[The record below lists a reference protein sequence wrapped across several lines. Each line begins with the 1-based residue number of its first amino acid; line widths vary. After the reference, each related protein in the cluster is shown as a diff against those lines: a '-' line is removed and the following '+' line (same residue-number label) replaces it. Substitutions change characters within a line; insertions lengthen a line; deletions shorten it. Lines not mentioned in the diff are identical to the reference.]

1 MNSRLSGVVIRNIIA
16 TRRHTRHF
24 NHGISLLSASI
35 QTNMSIGDYNK
46 VSLYKGSGNYG
57 PFGSAHWKASFLRY
71 ESTAASQ
78 VQGTTLSKE
87 LPHAHTGA
95 EIESRKEEEK
105 GIAEPPKH
113 DIEQHK
119 SESRLVYSSYW
130 GIAPKKITR
139 EDGSVWPWN
148 CFRPWETYSPNVN
161 IDLSKHHV
169 PKTFLDKFA
178 YRTVKFLRVPTDIFF
193 QRRYGCRAMMLETVA
208 AVPGMVGGMLLHF
221 KSLRKF
227 EQSGGWIKALLEEA
241 ENERMHLMTMVEVVK
256 PKWYERALVLTVQG
270 VFFNAF
276 FLLYLA
282 SPKLA
287 HRIVGYLEEE
297 AIHSYT
303 EFLKELDNGNIE
315 NVAAPSIAIDYWRLS
330 KDATLRDVVV
340 VIRADE
346 AHHRDVNHF
355 ASDIHFQGRELRD
368 APAPVGYH

>member
-1 MNSRLSGVVIRNIIA
+1 AMYSGLSRIVAIRRQ
-16 TRRHTRHF
+16 TQHF
-24 NHGISLLSASI
+24 NHGIIFAHF
-35 QTNMSIGDYNK
+35 NA
-46 VSLYKGSGNYG
+46 YK
-57 PFGSAHWKASFLRY
+57 
-71 ESTAASQ
+71 STAASQ
-78 VQGTTLSKE
+78 AQGTSTE
-87 LPHAHTGA
+87 LQEPHIGNKIQPKT
-95 EIESRKEEEK
+95 ESQ
-105 GIAEPPKH
+105 PPQS
-113 DIEQHK
+113 IEQVNGK
-119 SESRLVYSSYW
+119 DNKLSYSSYW
-130 GIAPKKITR
+130 GIHPANIKR
-139 EDGSVWPWN
+139 GDGSAWPWN
-148 CFRPWETYSPNVN
+148 CFRPWETYTPNLS

-169 PKTFLDKFA
+169 PKMFLDKVA
-178 YRTVKFLRVPTDIFF
+178 YWTVKVLRVPTDIFF

-208 AVPGMVGGMLLHF
+208 AVPGMVGGMLLHL

-227 EQSGGWIKALLEEA
+227 EHSGGWIKALLEEA

-276 FLLYLA
+276 FVLYLA
-282 SPKLA
+282 SPKVA
-287 HRIVGYLEEE
+287 HRMVGYLEEE

-315 NVAAPSIAIDYWRLS
+315 NVPAPSIAIDYWRLS

-355 ASDIHFQGRELRD
+355 ASDIHFQGKELSN